1 MGRMAGFNTSLV
13 DCHGAW
19 LLLSHPS
26 YSWLPLAPPGSWI
39 PWPPLAIGTAMIAS
53 RTWLYLR
60 HQHGWARTYN
70 INDIVSN
77 SRQQS

>member
-1 MGRMAGFNTSLV
+1 MEPGFSCLILALLGSL
-13 DCHGAW
+13 W
-19 LLLSHPS
+19 LLL
-26 YSWLPLAPPGSWI
+26 APGS
-39 PWPPLAIGTAMIAS
+39 PGPPLAIGTAMIAS

-60 HQHGWARTYN
+60 YQHGWARTYN